1 MKNTIKH
8 NKIIRYHK
16 FEKFLYDLGAKS
28 VKSQNFE
35 INVDIPKPSIDQM
48 GTYTINIENQKRLQ
62 VSGPILMLWKIIQ
75 IDL

>member
-8 NKIIRYHK
+8 NKIIRYPK

-35 INVDIPKPSIDQM
+35 INIDIPNPQLIKWEHILSI
-48 GTYTINIENQKRLQ
+48 L
-62 VSGPILMLWKIIQ
+62 KIKS
-75 IDL
+75 DFK